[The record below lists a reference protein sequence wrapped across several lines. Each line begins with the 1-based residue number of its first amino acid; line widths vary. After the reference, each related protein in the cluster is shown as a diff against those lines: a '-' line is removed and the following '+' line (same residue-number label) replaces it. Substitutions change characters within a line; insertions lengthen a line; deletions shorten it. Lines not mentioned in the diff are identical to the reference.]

1 MKRLPLVFGFLG
13 TFVLT
18 ASLVFVQQTQ
28 PSAQAQ
34 GGGGGRGGAGGGAPA
49 GPPMPTNLQVL
60 SKDMTGQEVAAYMAT
75 VAAGLGVQCNYCH
88 VPPAAPPGGAAP
100 PPAAAGAAGGR
111 GRGGAPQLD
120 FAADDKQEKKT
131 ARVMLKMVSTVNDT
145 LTGEFGKSGSPVVKV
160 ECVTCHHGVAKPEQL
175 SDILSKTMLTK
186 GEESATG
193 KYREM
198 RTQFYGSQS
207 YDFTEPVLARL
218 AQQSLAANKVDDALA
233 WAKLNLENYPKSAPT
248 LVALSQAHARKGD
261 KAAALKDVEQAL
273 AIDPMN
279 AAAKRQLDQ
288 LKAPAGATAAPAR

>member
-34 GGGGGRGGAGGGAPA
+34 GGGGRGGAGGGAPA

-60 SKDMTGQEVAAYMAT
+60 SKDMTGQEVAAYMQT
-75 VAAGLGVQCNYCH
+75 VAAGLGVACNYCH
-88 VPPAAPPGGAAP
+88 VPPTPPAGAPPAPAAP
-100 PPAAAGAAGGR
+100 AAGGR

-120 FAADDKQEKKT
+120 FASDDKQEKKT

-160 ECVTCHHGVAKPEQL
+160 DCVTCHHGVAKPEQL

-186 GEESATG
+186 GEESAIS
-193 KYREM
+193 KYKEM
-198 RTQFYGSQS
+198 RAQYYGSQS
-207 YDFTEPVLARL
+207 YDFTEPVLTRL
-218 AQQSLAANKVDDALA
+218 AQQSLATNKVDDALA

-248 LVALSQAHARKGD
+248 LVALSQGHARKGD
-261 KAAALKDVEQAL
+261 KAAALKEVEQAL

-288 LKAPAGATAAPAR
+288 LKAPAGAAAAPVR

>member
-34 GGGGGRGGAGGGAPA
+34 GGGGRGGAGGGAPA

-60 SKDMTGQEVAAYMAT
+60 SKDMTGQEVAAYMQT
-75 VAAGLGVQCNYCH
+75 VAAGLGVACNYCH
-88 VPPAAPPGGAAP
+88 VPPTPPAGAPPA
-100 PPAAAGAAGGR
+100 PAAAAAGGR

-120 FAADDKQEKKT
+120 FASDDKQEKKT

-160 ECVTCHHGVAKPEQL
+160 DCVTCHHGVAKPEQL

-186 GEESATG
+186 GEESAIS
-193 KYREM
+193 KYKEM
-198 RTQFYGSQS
+198 RAQYYGSQS
-207 YDFTEPVLARL
+207 YDFTEPVLTRL
-218 AQQSLAANKVDDALA
+218 AQQSLATNKVDDALA

-261 KAAALKDVEQAL
+261 KAAALKEVEQAL

-288 LKAPAGATAAPAR
+288 LKAPAGAAAAPAR

>member
-34 GGGGGRGGAGGGAPA
+34 GGGGRGGAGGGAPA

-60 SKDMTGQEVAAYMAT
+60 SKDMTGQEVAAYMQT
-75 VAAGLGVQCNYCH
+75 VAAGLGVACNYCH
-88 VPPAAPPGGAAP
+88 VPPTPPAGAPPAPAAP
-100 PPAAAGAAGGR
+100 AAGGR

-120 FAADDKQEKKT
+120 FASDDKQEKKT

-160 ECVTCHHGVAKPEQL
+160 DCVTCHHGVAKPEQL

-186 GEESATG
+186 GEESAIS
-193 KYREM
+193 KYKEM
-198 RTQFYGSQS
+198 RAQYYGSQS
-207 YDFTEPVLARL
+207 YDFTEPVLTRL
-218 AQQSLAANKVDDALA
+218 AQQSLATNKVDDALA

-248 LVALSQAHARKGD
+248 LVALSQAHACKGD
-261 KAAALKDVEQAL
+261 KAAALKEVEQAL

-288 LKAPAGATAAPAR
+288 LKAPAGAAAAPAR

>member
-34 GGGGGRGGAGGGAPA
+34 GGAGGRGGAGAPA

-60 SKDMTGQEVAAYMAT
+60 SKDMTGQEVAAYMQT
-75 VAAGLGVQCNYCH
+75 VAAGLGVACNYCH
-88 VPPAAPPGGAAP
+88 VPPAPPPGGAPP

-186 GEESATG
+186 GEESAIS
-193 KYREM
+193 KYKEM
-198 RTQFYGSQS
+198 RAQYYGSQS
-207 YDFTEPVLARL
+207 YDFTEPVLTRL
-218 AQQSLAANKVDDALA
+218 AQQSLATNKVDDALA

-261 KAAALKDVEQAL
+261 KAAALKEVEQAL

-288 LKAPAGATAAPAR
+288 LKAPAAAAAAPAR

>member
-28 PSAQAQ
+28 PLAQAQ
-34 GGGGGRGGAGGGAPA
+34 GGGGGRGGGGGAAA

-60 SKDMTGQEVAAYMAT
+60 SKDMTGQEVAAYMQT
-75 VAAGLGVQCNYCH
+75 VAAGLGVQCTYCH
-88 VPPAAPPGGAAP
+88 VPPAPPAGAPP

-120 FAADDKQEKKT
+120 FASDDKQEKKT
-131 ARVMLKMVSTVNDT
+131 SRVMLKMVSTVNDT
-145 LTGEFGKSGSPVVKV
+145 LTSEFGKSGSPVVKV

-186 GEESATG
+186 GEESAVG

-198 RTQFYGSQS
+198 RTQYYGSQS

-218 AQQSLAANKVDDALA
+218 AQQSLAANKPDDALA
-233 WAKLNLENYPKSAPT
+233 WLKLNLEQYPKSAQS
-248 LVALSQAHARKGD
+248 LVLLSQAHARKND
-261 KAAALKDVEQAL
+261 KTAAIKDVEQAL
-273 AIDPMN
+273 TIDPNN
-279 AAAKRQLDQ
+279 AQARRQLEQ
-288 LKAPAGATAAPAR
+288 LKASAGAAAPPAR

>member
-34 GGGGGRGGAGGGAPA
+34 GGGGGRGGGGGAPA

-60 SKDMTGQEVAAYMAT
+60 PKDMTGQEVATYMAG

-88 VPPAAPPGGAAP
+88 VPPAPAPGAAP

-120 FAADDKQEKKT
+120 FASDDKQEKKT

-186 GEESATG
+186 GEESAIS
-193 KYREM
+193 KYRDM
-198 RTQFYGSQS
+198 RTQYYGSQS

-218 AQQSLAANKVDDALA
+218 AQQSLAAKKPDDAVA
-233 WAKLNLENYPKSAPT
+233 WAKLNLENYPKSVAT
-248 LVALSQAHARKGD
+248 LVALSQAHALKGD

-273 AIDPMN
+273 TIDPMN

-288 LKAPAGATAAPAR
+288 LKAPATTASAAPAR

>member
-34 GGGGGRGGAGGGAPA
+34 GGGRGGAGGGAPA

-60 SKDMTGQEVAAYMAT
+60 SKDMTGQEVAAYMQT
-75 VAAGLGVQCNYCH
+75 VAAGLGVACNYCH
-88 VPPAAPPGGAAP
+88 VPPAPPAGAPPAPAAP
-100 PPAAAGAAGGR
+100 AAGGR

-186 GEESATG
+186 GEESAIG
-193 KYREM
+193 KYKEM
-198 RTQFYGSQS
+198 RTQYYGSQS
-207 YDFTEPVLARL
+207 YDFTEPVLTRL
-218 AQQSLAANKVDDALA
+218 AQQSLATNKVDDALA
-233 WAKLNLENYPKSAPT
+233 WAKLNLENFPKSAPT

-288 LKAPAGATAAPAR
+288 LNAPAGAAPAR